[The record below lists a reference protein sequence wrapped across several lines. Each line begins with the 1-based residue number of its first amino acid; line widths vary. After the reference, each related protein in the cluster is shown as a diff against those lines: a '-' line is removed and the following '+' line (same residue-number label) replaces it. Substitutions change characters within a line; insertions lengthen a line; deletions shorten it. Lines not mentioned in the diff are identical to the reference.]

1 MRVEVPRTG
10 RQVRMKVSEVMTT
23 PAVTVTPDATCPGIV
38 EVLLEHGISGLP
50 VVDGQG
56 RLAGIVTEA
65 DLVAKEAY
73 GFRRRRAL
81 AMVADYL
88 AGRDPQWVRK
98 AAGRTARDVMTTGAE
113 TVTPDDEVA
122 VAARR
127 MVESGHKRLPVV
139 DDDGVLVGVVSRHD
153 LLRPF
158 HRSDA
163 VILADVERLV
173 EDPLYLPDDHT
184 VRATVM
190 GGVVLLVGTVRWPSD
205 AAVVEAF
212 VAKVDGVVG
221 VDNQLRA
228 REAEPRLRDLDGHP
242 IG

>member
-1 MRVEVPRTG
+1 
-10 RQVRMKVSEVMTT
+10 MKVSEVMTV
-23 PAVTVTPDATCPGIV
+23 PVVSVTPDATFTGIV
-38 EVLLEHGISGLP
+38 ELLLEHDVSGLP
-50 VVDGQG
+50 VVDDDG
-56 RLAGIVTEA
+56 RLTGIVTEA

-98 AAGRTARDVMTTGAE
+98 AAGRTARDVMTTRPE
-113 TVTPDDEVA
+113 TVAPDDDVA

-127 MVESGHKRLPVV
+127 MIETGHKRLPVL
-139 DDDGVLVGVVSRHD
+139 DDRGALVGIVSRHD
-153 LLRPF
+153 LLRPY

-163 VILADVERLV
+163 EILVDVERLL

-190 GGVVLLVGTVRWPSD
+190 AGVVVLVGNARWPSD
-205 AAVVEAF
+205 VEVVEAF
-212 VAKVDGVVG
+212 VAKVNGVVG
-221 VDNQLRA
+221 VENHLQA
-228 REAEPRLRDLDGHP
+228 REPEPGLRDLDGHP
-242 IG
+242 VA